1 MRSNYK
7 APAQVH
13 AAEHKE
19 IDRVMTIE
27 RGYIA
32 QSVTL
37 AAAVSLNNRYGF
49 GAGRIEQ
56 FAGLSYVSIGRYL
69 QAPADKWPDMV
80 RADCKKMRV
89 DVDEGLLADRG
100 RDTGFVTRPN
110 PAAVTDEQKEAMDR
124 IAADMFADGKRF
136 VDPAKM
142 YPPPGASPA
151 PPLERLKMPGIRDV
165 KYTKAKV
172 GVERAFV
179 VNCMIT
185 ACAAVLHDDFG
196 FGRGR
201 LLGFAEEVARAVC
214 GYFDEEPDCW
224 PDLAEKDCAR
234 LGVKIKDGWI
244 VGKDRRGKTGKAAP
258 ELSAVQRLY
267 IHQSRTELLS
277 DEESRIKHR
286 EWINNPQRDK
296 Q

>member
-1 MRSNYK
+1 MRANYK
-7 APAQVH
+7 APASVH

-49 GAGRIEQ
+49 GADRIEQ
-56 FAGLSYVSIGRYL
+56 FAGLSYVSMGRYL

-110 PAAVTDEQKEAMDR
+110 PAAVSAEQKEALDR
-124 IAADMFADGKRF
+124 IAASMFADGEQFRGPTKLYLR
-136 VDPAKM
+136 A
-142 YPPPGASPA
+142 APA
-151 PPLERLKMPGIRDV
+151 PPPERLKMPGIRDIQ
-165 KYTKAKV
+165 YTKAKV

-185 ACAAVLHDDFG
+185 ACAVVLHDDFG
-196 FGRGR
+196 FGQGR

-234 LGVKIKDGWI
+234 IGVKIKDGWI